1 MKPSA
6 AIEKHRD
13 AVHALVRRFH
23 LSNPRVVG
31 AAAGSGADSES
42 DEIEFLVD
50 DRPGTTLLDLGG
62 LQIELED
69 LFGVE
74 VHVLTPG
81 DVPEYLRKKIL
92 TEARPL

>member
-6 AIEKHRD
+6 AVEKHRE
-13 AVHALVRRFH
+13 AIHALVRRFH
-23 LSNPRVVG
+23 LSNPRIVG
-31 AAAGSGADSES
+31 AAAGRADFES

-50 DRPGTTLLDLGG
+50 DRPGTTLLDIGG

-81 DVPEYLRKKIL
+81 GLPEKQRAKVLN
-92 TEARPL
+92 EALPV